1 MVFYFLKL
9 FSEMNLCRS
18 KNYLEPKAEV
28 TKENVWK
35 MCCKNVHSSIIHE
48 SKIVETT
55 PMHITDEGINNV
67 CCNHAGEAYLAI

>member
-28 TKENVWK
+28 KKENV
-35 MCCKNVHSSIIHE
+35 
-48 SKIVETT
+48 
-55 PMHITDEGINNV
+55 
-67 CCNHAGEAYLAI
+67 